1 MSLSSL
7 YYQAIV
13 VRSTTW
19 FVSAT
24 LKSFDNLVFV
34 RTLDAQKGLLEF
46 FVAPAMNDEFCAL
59 MTFYQQQGFVQTF
72 EQKANRLLPVQ
83 SHD

>member
-1 MSLSSL
+1 MSLSSI

-13 VRSTTW
+13 NRSTTW

-34 RTLDAQKGLLEF
+34 RTLDAKKGLLEF
-46 FVAPAMNDEFCAL
+46 FVAPAMNKDFCML
-59 MTFYQQQGFVQTF
+59 MQFYQQQGLIKMF
-72 EQKANRLLPVQ
+72 EQITNRLLIEQ
-83 SHD
+83 

>member
-1 MSLSSL
+1 MSLSSV

-24 LKSFDNLVFV
+24 LKSFDNLVFI
-34 RTLDAQKGLLEF
+34 RTLNAEKGLLEF
-46 FVAPAMNDEFCAL
+46 FVAPAMNDEFCTL
-59 MTFYQQQGFVQTF
+59 MKFYQQQGFVQAF
-72 EQKANRLLPVQ
+72 EQKANRLLPAQ